1 MQRKPRS
8 MKEALAPSP
17 KEEEPTKRK
26 KKAAAP
32 VNDAERFLE
41 LLKGLNPKDEN
52 AFGFFGRDGLDT
64 PINEFISTGS
74 LAIDKLIGGPTG
86 GWPIG
91 RLSECASW
99 EGVGKSTLLDQSIA
113 QVQRMGGIAA
123 VIDSEHSRDASYT
136 RRLGVDTDTLIA
148 KPVETVEDVF
158 SATDTVLSVQER
170 LTAEYAKRKQKPPPL
185 LLVWDSLGATPTKR
199 ELLGEPDDKHVAEA
213 AKVIKMNFRRICARI
228 ADLRIAFVFVNHFYT
243 DIGPFATMKTSGGSG
258 VRYFTSLRLWLTN
271 KGQIKIGNTVFG
283 HEVEAKTKKTRVR
296 SPRPPAQAGLIYGA
310 GFDNAYTLYSWGKT
324 AGLSSDHKWIVETP
338 QWQYL
343 MLPDGTHIAFQ
354 QRFIGLGKAFA
365 ERPDA
370 YAMMADH
377 FMRDGEDI
385 LGEPEEDDEEEEN
398 EDDAEEKTT

>member
-8 MKEALAPSP
+8 LEAT
-17 KEEEPTKRK
+17 KEEAPKRAPK
-26 KKAAAP
+26 KSGKAP
-32 VNDAERFLE
+32 PESDADRFLT

-64 PINEFISTGS
+64 PISEFISTGS
-74 LAIDKLIGGPTG
+74 LAVDKLIGGRNG

-136 RRLGVDTDTLIA
+136 RRLGVNTDTLIA

-158 SATDTVLSVQER
+158 TATDSVLTVQEK
-170 LTAEYAKRKQKPPPL
+170 LTVEAAKRKQRPPPL

-199 ELLGEPDDKHVAEA
+199 ELEGEPDDKHVAEA

-258 VRYFTSLRLWLTN
+258 VRYFTSLRLWLSQ
-271 KGQIKIGNTVFG
+271 KHQIKIGESIFG

-296 SPRPPAQAGLIYGA
+296 SPRPPATAGLIYGA
-310 GFDNAYTLYSWGKT
+310 GFDNAWTLYTWGKGV
-324 AGLSSDHKWIVETP
+324 GLSADHKWIVETP

-343 MLPDGTHIAFQ
+343 MLPDGSHVPFQ
-354 QRFIGLGKAFA
+354 QKFLGLGKVFA
-365 ERPDA
+365 EKPEV
-370 YAMMADH
+370 YAMMAEH
-377 FMRDGEDI
+377 FMRDGEDDRA
-385 LGEPEEDDEEEEN
+385 EPEPDDEDDSDDEEN
-398 EDDAEEKTT
+398 AS

>member
-8 MKEALAPSP
+8 LDAVAPTKEAPKRAP
-17 KEEEPTKRK
+17 
-26 KKAAAP
+26 KKAKVP
-32 VNDAERFLE
+32 ESDADRFLAM
-41 LLKGLNPKDEN
+41 LKGLNPKDEN

-64 PINEFISTGS
+64 PITEFISTGS
-74 LAIDKLIGGPTG
+74 LAIDKLIGGRNG

-123 VIDSEHSRDASYT
+123 VIDAEHSRDASYT
-136 RRLGVDTDTLIA
+136 RRLGVNTDTLIA

-158 SATDTVLSVQER
+158 MATDSVLTVQER
-170 LTAEYAKRKQKPPPL
+170 ITAEANKRKMRAPPL
-185 LLVWDSLGATPTKR
+185 LLVWDSLGATPTKK
-199 ELLGEPDDKHVAEA
+199 ELEGDPDDKHVAEA

-258 VRYFTSLRLWLTN
+258 VRYFTSLRLWLSAKN
-271 KGQIKIGNTVFG
+271 KIKIGENEFG

-296 SPRPPAQAGLIYGA
+296 SPRPPATAGLIYGA
-310 GFDNAYTLYSWGKT
+310 GFDNAWTLYTWGKG
-324 AGLSSDHKWIVETP
+324 AGLSTDHKWIVETP

-343 MLPDGTHIAFQ
+343 MLPDGSHVPFQ
-354 QRFIGLGKAFA
+354 QKFIGLGKVLA
-365 ERPDA
+365 EKPEV
-370 YAMMADH
+370 YAMMAEH
-377 FMRDGEDI
+377 FMRDGEEETV
-385 LGEPEEDDEEEEN
+385 EPEEIDDEDTDEEN
-398 EDDAEEKTT
+398 DDGE